1 MPNQQFEIF
10 ICAID
15 QVQLEQA
22 ASQVQHPEVKVYRL
36 SLTMLLAEPH
46 RFQVKMTL

>member
-22 ASQVQHPEVKVYRL
+22 ASQVQHPEVKVNRL
-36 SLTMLLAEPH
+36 SLTM
-46 RFQVKMTL
+46 FQVKMTL

>member
-15 QVQLEQA
+15 PVQLEQV
-22 ASQVQHPEVKVYRL
+22 ASQVQHPQVKVNRL
-36 SLTMLLAEPH
+36 CLTMLSAEPH